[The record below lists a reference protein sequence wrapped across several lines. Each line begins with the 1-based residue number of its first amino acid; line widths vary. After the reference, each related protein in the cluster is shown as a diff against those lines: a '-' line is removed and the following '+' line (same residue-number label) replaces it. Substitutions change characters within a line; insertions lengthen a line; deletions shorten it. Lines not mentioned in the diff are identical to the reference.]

1 MLKLHDDLNNAMEP
15 FHLALLYDEL
25 FTRSW
30 SLKAE
35 KGDPELNIE
44 KESEKLVK
52 PILAQAR
59 TRLASTLKDAGIST
73 GGAGG
78 STQVGPADSLTMSVM
93 QQQQAAAEQAA
104 RRNDEA
110 RRRLESEQRCV
121 NQRNNALTAAATN
134 NNRGGGGEGGGHG
147 GGQGGGQVGGPKF
160 EQLAGESN
168 RQARKRSFGEM
179 IGRERAVREARRDA
193 CGAPKPPPP
202 PRG

>member
-1 MLKLHDDLNNAMEP
+1 MAPRRLCGHFTHKTWLQHLNVMLKLHDDLKNGKES
-15 FHLALLYDEL
+15 FHLVLLYDEL
-25 FTRSW
+25 LRRSW
-30 SLKAE
+30 SLRAE

-59 TRLASTLKDAGIST
+59 TRLASTLKDVGIST

-160 EQLAGESN
+160 E
-168 RQARKRSFGEM
+168 
-179 IGRERAVREARRDA
+179 
-193 CGAPKPPPP
+193 
-202 PRG
+202 